1 MESDVELLL
10 TAGRQALHRGAWADA
25 ERSFRAVLEQRELP
39 EASAGLGDALWWLG
53 QTEDAVRCQEGAYAG
68 FRKRAD
74 AFPAALATISL
85 YFLYRISLGNTTAAR
100 GWLGRLAR
108 LVEDFQLAPLAGWV
122 LLIRTHDTDDPA
134 AAEDWARQAREL
146 AHRFSDADL
155 ELCALSQLGA
165 SLVQQ
170 GRLEEGGA
178 LLDEA
183 MAGSLGGE
191 GERLQTV
198 VYTSCNM
205 ISSCSQIAEVE
216 RATQWIHAA
225 DRFSRRYGSPH
236 LYTHCRAYYGSL
248 LYATGDWA
256 GAQREFQAALRI
268 GRSAEPALY
277 GEALAG
283 FAQLRLAQG
292 RLEEAERLL
301 DGFEDHVTSTGV
313 LAALRLDRGEPAVA
327 VRILRRR
334 LREIDEAE
342 RGRPGSYRAGAAP
355 NLEASALL
363 ELLVTA
369 QIEQQAVADALTTA
383 RRLGRLADESGCA
396 AIRARGERAL
406 GRALAASGDVN
417 NAADH
422 LERALTCFARL
433 ELPFEVARTRLL
445 LARTLEDKDRGTAAA
460 EAEAALL
467 GFEALGA
474 ARDADAA
481 AALLR
486 ALGVHAARRGR
497 EEAGM
502 LSRREREVLELLGEG
517 LSNRELAER
526 LFLTRKTVEHHVRS
540 VLTKLGLRSR
550 AEAAAYAVRH
560 LDGGSTPR

>member
-1 MESDVELLL
+1 VDPDVELLL
-10 TAGRQALHRGAWADA
+10 TAGRQALDQGAWTDA
-25 ERSFRAVLEQRELP
+25 ERSFRAVLERRELP
-39 EASAGLGDALWWLG
+39 EAFAGLGDALWWLG
-53 QTEDAVRCQEGAYAG
+53 ETEDAVRFQEDAYAA
-68 FRKRAD
+68 FRRRPD
-74 AFPAALATISL
+74 PLQAALTTIAL

-108 LVEDFQLAPLAGWV
+108 LVEDFELAPLAGWV
-122 LLIRTHDTDDPA
+122 LLIRAHDSDDPA
-134 AAEDWARQAREL
+134 AAGDRARQAREL
-146 AHRFSDADL
+146 ARRFGDADL

-170 GRLEEGGA
+170 GRLKEGGA

-205 ISSCSQIAEVE
+205 ISSCSQVAEVE

-225 DRFSRRYGSPH
+225 DGFSRRYGSPH

-256 GAQREFQAALRI
+256 GAQREFEAALRI

-292 RLEEAERLL
+292 RIEEAERLL
-301 DGFEDHVTSTGV
+301 DGFEDHVTSASV
-313 LAALRLDRGEPAVA
+313 LAALRLDRGEPAAA

-334 LREIDEAE
+334 LRELEE
-342 RGRPGSYRAGAAP
+342 RERIRPGSYRAGAAA
-355 NLEASALL
+355 NLEASVLL
-363 ELLVTA
+363 GLLVTA
-369 QIEQQAVADALTTA
+369 QIERQAVAEALTTA
-383 RRLGRLADESGCA
+383 HRLARLAADSGCE
-396 AIRARGERAL
+396 AIRARAERAL
-406 GRALAASGDVN
+406 GRALAANDDA

-422 LERALTCFARL
+422 LERALTCFASL
-433 ELPFEVARTRLL
+433 EMPFEVARTRLL
-445 LARTLEDKDRGTAAA
+445 LARTLADKDRETAAA
-460 EAEAALL
+460 ETAAALT

-486 ALGVHAARRGR
+486 SLGVRAARSRR
-497 EEAGM
+497 KEAAT

-526 LFLTRKTVEHHVRS
+526 LFLTRKTVEHHVRG

-560 LDGGSTPR
+560 LGRGPTPS